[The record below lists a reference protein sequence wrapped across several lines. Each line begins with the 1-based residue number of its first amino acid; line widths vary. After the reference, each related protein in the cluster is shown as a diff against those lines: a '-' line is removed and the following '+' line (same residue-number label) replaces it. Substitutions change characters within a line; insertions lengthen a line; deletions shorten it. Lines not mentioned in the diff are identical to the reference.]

1 MRLPAE
7 LKPPYKLSIINRLA
21 KEDPAGFLEAC
32 DEAYNEK
39 VRKAADLILEN
50 RKQSPIVL
58 LAGPSGSGK
67 TTTAMKIEEELERR
81 GIHTHSIS
89 MDNYFKT
96 RGTYE
101 QPLAPDGSPD
111 LESPLCMDMDLLNE
125 HFTRLSEGKRIF
137 IPHFDFSQ
145 QMRDTVY
152 SKPLRLRSDEIAIF
166 EGIHAIN
173 DDITQ
178 VHPEAFKLYV
188 SARANVID
196 DDGRILF
203 KGTWSRLMRRTVRD
217 YLFRGSDALATIK
230 MWGNVR
236 RGEKAYISPYKDKV
250 NYQFDTLLP
259 YEAPVMNNTALA
271 LFAEIPEGVDRY
283 DDLKKIVP
291 ALELFQDIDPAL
303 VAPDSLL
310 REFFGGGIY
319 EY

>member
-21 KEDPAGFLEAC
+21 KDDPAGFLEAC
-32 DEAYNEK
+32 DEAFNEK
-39 VRKAADLILEN
+39 VRKTADLILEN
-50 RKQSPIVL
+50 RKLSPIVL

-81 GIHTHSIS
+81 GIRSHAIA
-89 MDNYFKT
+89 MDNYFRT
-96 RGTYE
+96 RGTYA
-101 QPLAPDGSPD
+101 QPVAPDGSPD
-111 LESPLCMDMDLLNE
+111 LESPLCMDMELLNE
-125 HFTRLSEGKRIF
+125 HFTLLSEGKRIY

-145 QMRDTVY
+145 QMRDTEF

-188 SARANVID
+188 SARANIIE

-217 YLFRGSDALATIK
+217 YLFRGADALSTIK

-236 RGEKAYISPYKDKV
+236 RGEKAYISPYKDKA

-259 YEAPVMNNTALA
+259 YEAPVMNNTALS
-271 LFAEIPEGVDRY
+271 LFSEIPEGTDRY

-291 ALELFQDIDPAL
+291 ALKLFQDIDPAL

>member
-32 DEAYNEK
+32 DEVYNDK

-81 GIHTHSIS
+81 GIRSHSIS

-203 KGTWSRLMRRTVRD
+203 QGPWARLMRRTVRD
-217 YLFRGSDALATIK
+217 YLFRGADALATIK

-259 YEAPVMNNTALA
+259 YEAPVMNNTALD

-283 DDLKKIVP
+283 DDLKKIMP
-291 ALELFQDIDPAL
+291 ALQLFQDIDPAL

>member
-1 MRLPAE
+1 MRLPSE

-39 VRKAADLILEN
+39 VRKTADLIVEN

-81 GIHTHSIS
+81 GIRSHSIA
-89 MDNYFKT
+89 MDNYFRT
-96 RGTYE
+96 RGSYE

-111 LESPLCMDMDLLNE
+111 LESPLCMDMELLNE
-125 HFTRLSEGKRIF
+125 HFTRLSEGKRIY

-145 QMRDTVY
+145 QMRDTEF

-188 SARANVID
+188 SARANIIE

-217 YLFRGSDALATIK
+217 YLFRGSDALSTIK

-259 YEAPVMNNTALA
+259 YEAPVMNNTALS
-271 LFAEIPEGVDRY
+271 LFSEIPEGVDRY

-291 ALELFQDIDPAL
+291 ALQLFQDIDPAL
-303 VAPDSLL
+303 VAPASLL
-310 REFFGGGIY
+310 REFFRGGIY